1 MVAALCG
8 FPARPRLR
16 PHAGPAPRRRYERRR
31 PEKTPLHKIISEN
44 LASWLEWRDVAER
57 PVPGYVEEELRG
69 YLECGI
75 LCFGFGRALCTG
87 CGQGFVIAFSCK
99 GRGVCPSC
107 NGRHM
112 AQTAAHLV
120 DHVIPPVP
128 VRQWVISVPK
138 RLRGFLADRPAA
150 VAALTRIFIEEIERL
165 LGAAAGVTSDAS
177 GPAAARPRLGAV
189 SFLHRFGSALNHHMH
204 LHVCATEGVFVPAAD
219 GAGCDASP
227 AFLPARPINQAD
239 LAALTERVRRRVI
252 HWFRL
257 TRLLDT
263 AAAADM
269 LTWENSG
276 FSVDASVRITLI
288 DRDVPSY
295 FRSLE
300 HLLRSCARPPFAL
313 ERLSVSRGA
322 DGQIARIRYVLPRH
336 KAANW
341 VGPSRSR
348 KSTRPGANG
357 VVELSPFEFLD
368 RLADLVP
375 PPRKHRHRYHG
386 VFAPNHKLRR
396 AVTALALGNV
406 GKRGDAAAGGYAV
419 GGHTAGEH
427 ATGGCCDANHANQKP
442 RSHDT
447 SRIAWAKL
455 MARVGEEFPLA
466 CPTCGGDIR
475 LIAFITDPG
484 PIRKILTHLGEP
496 LEPPPLSPAR
506 GPPIDWGEL
515 VQVHD
520 DRAIF
525 QGRIDE
531 LPVIDIH
538 SL

>member
-1 MVAALCG
+1 MVAAVTG
-8 FPARPRLR
+8 FPGRSRRR
-16 PHAGPAPRRRYERRR
+16 PHGGPAASRRYERRR

-44 LASWLEWRDVAER
+44 LESWLEWREAAER
-57 PVPGYVEEELRG
+57 PVPGYVEEEFRG
-69 YLECGI
+69 YLECGL
-75 LCFGFGRALCTG
+75 LCFGFARALCTG
-87 CGQGFVIAFSCK
+87 CGQGFVVAFSCK

-112 AQTAAHLV
+112 AQTAAHLA

-138 RLRGFLADRPAA
+138 RLRGMLADRPQA
-150 VAALTRIFIEEIERL
+150 VAAVTKIFLDEIERTL
-165 LGAAAGVTSDAS
+165 ITASGVTAAADTPSAS
-177 GPAAARPRLGAV
+177 RPRLGGI
-189 SFLHRFGSALNHHMH
+189 SFLHRFGSALNHHVH
-204 LHVCATEGVFVPAAD
+204 LHACVTDGVFVPPAAE
-219 GAGCDASP
+219 AGCDAPP

-252 HWFRL
+252 RWFRMQ
-257 TRLLDT
+257 RLLDA

-269 LTWENSG
+269 LAWENSG

-295 FRSLE
+295 FQSLE
-300 HLLRSCARPPFAL
+300 HLLRYCARPPFAL
-313 ERLSVSRGA
+313 ERLSVIRGP
-322 DGQIARIRYVLPRH
+322 DGRIARIRYVLPRH

-341 VGPSRSR
+341 VGAGRGR

-357 VVELSPFEFLD
+357 VVELTPYEFLD

-386 VFAPNHKLRR
+386 VFAPNHKLRP
-396 AVTALALGNV
+396 AVTALAIGNI
-406 GKRGDAAAGGYAV
+406 GKRSDA
-419 GGHTAGEH
+419 GHAGEAH
-427 ATGGCCDANHANQKP
+427 ATGGCDTQAKP

-455 MARVGEEFPLA
+455 MARVGEEFPLE
-466 CPTCGGDIR
+466 CPNCGGDIR
-475 LIAFITDPG
+475 LIAFITEPG

-496 LEPPPLSPAR
+496 LEPPPTSPAR
-506 GPPIDWGEL
+506 GPPTDWGEL

-520 DRAIF
+520 HRDIF
-525 QGRIDE
+525 QASPDE
-531 LPVIDIH
+531 LPAIDIH

>member
-44 LASWLEWRDVAER
+44 LASWLEWRDEAER
-57 PVPGYVEEELRG
+57 PVPGYVEDELRG

-177 GPAAARPRLGAV
+177 APAAACPRLGAV

-300 HLLRSCARPPFAL
+300 HLLRYCARPPFAL

-525 QGRIDE
+525 QASPDE

>member
-16 PHAGPAPRRRYERRR
+16 PHAGPAPRRCYERRR

-99 GRGVCPSC
+99 GRGVCLSC

-120 DHVIPPVP
+120 DHVIPPAP

-300 HLLRSCARPPFAL
+300 HLLRYCARPPFAL

>member
-1 MVAALCG
+1 M
-8 FPARPRLR
+8 
-16 PHAGPAPRRRYERRR
+16 
-31 PEKTPLHKIISEN
+31 
-44 LASWLEWRDVAER
+44 
-57 PVPGYVEEELRG
+57 PGYVEEELRG

-177 GPAAARPRLGAV
+177 APAAARPRLGAV
-189 SFLHRFGSALNHHMH
+189 SFLHRFGSALNHHVH
-204 LHVCATEGVFVPAAD
+204 LHVCATDGVFMPAIG
-219 GAGCDASP
+219 GAGCCAP
-227 AFLPARPINQAD
+227 PVFLPARPITQAD
-239 LAALTERVRRRVI
+239 LATVTERVRRRVI
-252 HWFRL
+252 RWLRL
-257 TRLLDT
+257 AHLLDA

-269 LTWENSG
+269 LAWENSG
-276 FSVDASVRITLI
+276 FSIDASVRITLI

-295 FRSLE
+295 FQSLE
-300 HLLRSCARPPFAL
+300 HLLRYCARPPFAL

-368 RLADLVP
+368 RLSDLVP

-386 VFAPNHKLRR
+386 VFAPNHKFRR
-396 AVTALALGNV
+396 AVTALAIGNV
-406 GKRGDAAAGGYAV
+406 GKRGDAAAGGHVAD
-419 GGHTAGEH
+419 GH
-427 ATGGCCDANHANQKP
+427 ATEGCCDAHQKL

-455 MARVGEEFPLA
+455 MARVGEEFPLECPA
-466 CPTCGGDIR
+466 CGRDIR
-475 LIAFITDPG
+475 LIAFITEPG

-496 LEPPPLSPAR
+496 VEPPPLAPAR
-506 GPPIDWGEL
+506 GPPTEWGEL
-515 VQVHD
+515 VQAHD

-525 QGRIDE
+525 QASPDE
-531 LPVIDIH
+531 LPAIDIH